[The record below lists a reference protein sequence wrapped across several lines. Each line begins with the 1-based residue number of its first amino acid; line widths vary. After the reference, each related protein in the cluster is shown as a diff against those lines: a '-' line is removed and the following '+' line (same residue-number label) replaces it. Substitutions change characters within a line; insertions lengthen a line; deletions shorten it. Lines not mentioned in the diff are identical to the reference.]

1 MNRAS
6 LGLSQPTVQ
15 RQTGR
20 RRDLQSRFNFSFLH
34 QSLSW
39 LVLLLT
45 VEVNY
50 IIHYIMLYTLHFLSK
65 SCLNHCALAYSL
77 LFCVV
82 IQFFLH
88 ADLSLFLLFLF
99 FRVFFLLNLFKSYSS
114 RLDDCCREMSP
125 RLTLSFFLL
134 RICT

>member
-20 RRDLQSRFNFSFLH
+20 RRDLRSRFNFSFLH
-34 QSLSW
+34 QSLLW
-39 LVLLLT
+39 LVLFLT

-50 IIHYIMLYTLHFLSK
+50 ITFPFQILPKSLCFGIFIVILS
-65 SCLNHCALAYSL
+65 CHTACFACR
-77 LFCVV
+77 LFIVFVV
-82 IQFFLH
+82 
-88 ADLSLFLLFLF
+88 SF

-114 RLDDCCREMSP
+114 WLDDCCREMSP